1 MLKFDKATIIE
12 KFKSSTWME
21 KAQSCLKT
29 PDSLKK
35 LSDDL
40 SGYMNKDGLKS
51 VKDELVQLCDY
62 LKLLLAKGYYD
73 YKDNTLVIIVAVA
86 IYVVSPIDLIPDFL
100 PNGLMDDQY
109 LVAWLFQ
116 TLGNKLNAYVTE
128 KGLDAKVNSDS
139 VEKIG

>member
-1 MLKFDKATIIE
+1 
-12 KFKSSTWME
+12 ME

-51 VKDELVQLCDY
+51 VKGELAQLYDY
-62 LKLLLAKGYYD
+62 LKFLLAKGYYD
-73 YKDNTLVIIVAVA
+73 YKDNTLVIIVAVV

-100 PNGLMDDQY
+100 PNGLLDDQY
-109 LVAWLFQ
+109 LVTWLFQ
-116 TLGNKLNAYVTE
+116 TLGSKLKAYMAE
-128 KGLDAKVNSDS
+128 KGVEAATDS
-139 VEKIG
+139 ASIEKIG